1 MGFLDSLKKGIESV
15 AKEVDLHKDDLTKE
29 LEKFANQAKNTVNN
43 VSGNNNASVPQ
54 QDAEPKYQ
62 AVPVMKREV
71 DDQFSKFDDI
81 IARNFADCEVRRNL
95 PARELDPACHPACT
109 PVQFMFY
116 KNGAPSLAVVL
127 VKENTYR
134 GMNVIGTKNICDRLN
149 IRYIRFYHEYENAE
163 EYVVNRIKDNL

>member
-1 MGFLDSLKKGIESV
+1 MGLFDSLKKSIENV

-29 LEKFANQAKNTVNN
+29 LEKFADQAKNTVNN
-43 VSGNNNASVPQ
+43 AVGNNNTSLPQ
-54 QDAEPKYQ
+54 QKSAPVYQ

-71 DDQFSKFDDI
+71 ADQFAKFDDI
-81 IARNFADCEVRRNL
+81 ISRNFADCEVIRNL
-95 PARELDPACHPACT
+95 PARELAPSCHPACT

-116 KNGAPSLAVVL
+116 TNGVPSLAVVL

-134 GMNVIGTKNICDRLN
+134 GMNVIGTKKICEDLN

-163 EYVVNRIKDNL
+163 DYVVNRIRENL